1 MKTFGII
8 VGSLVALILV
18 LGLIAPKDFKVRRDI
33 IIDRPQAD
41 VYAYVKQLKHQS
53 LWNSWFLKDPK
64 VKMDYKGED
73 GTVGFI
79 VTWESSLKEVGV
91 GEQEIKNLVDNN
103 RVDTEIRFKIP
114 MEASFD
120 SYVITESVD
129 PAQTRVTM
137 GMHDELAIPMNV
149 MSFLF
154 NKIFG
159 GEDHIIRDMDQSLIN
174 LKTQLEQK

>member
-8 VGSLVALILV
+8 VGSLVALVLV
-18 LGLIAPKDFKVRRDI
+18 LGLLAPKDFKVSRDI
-33 IIDRPQAD
+33 IIDRPQSE
-41 VYAYVKQLKHQS
+41 VYAYVKQLKNQN
-53 LWNSWFLKDPK
+53 LWNAWFLKDPK
-64 VKMDYKGED
+64 VKMEYQGED
-73 GTVGFI
+73 GTIGF
-79 VTWESSLKEVGV
+79 VASWESAMKEVGV
-91 GEQEIKNLVDNN
+91 GEQEIKGLSENT

-120 SYVITESVD
+120 SYVTTEAVD
-129 PAQTRVTM
+129 AGQTRVTM
-137 GMHDELAIPMNV
+137 GMHDEMSIPMNV